1 MSSSSGSAPRIPAG
15 IPPRA
20 WRAAQP
26 RAPGQRGHRAP
37 GAAQRRPRAPITTA
51 RGEWRSFLTAQANGL
66 LATDFFHVDTIALT
80 RMYALFVMEVRTRRV
95 HILGVTAHP
104 TAAWATQQARQL
116 LWELGD
122 RASRFQFL
130 IRDRDTKFTTAFDAV
145 FTSEAI
151 TVAKLPPRS
160 PNCNPH
166 AERFIRS
173 VRDECTNR
181 ILLLDR
187 GHAEKILRDY
197 AHHFNNHRP
206 HQGRHQ
212 LAPNDD
218 PTITPLPPPRITRHH
233 AVAGLINEYRRA
245 S

>member
-1 MSSSSGSAPRIPAG
+1 VHGELR
-15 IPPRA
+15 RL
-20 WRAAQP
+20 
-26 RAPGQRGHRAP
+26 GHRVS
-37 GAAQRRPRAPITTA
+37 AATVRRVLRTAGLRPPPQRRTA
-51 RGEWRSFLTAQANGL
+51 RGEGRTFLTAPASGL

-80 RMYALFVMEVRTRRV
+80 RLYTLFVMEVRTRRV

-116 LWELGD
+116 LGEIGN
-122 RASRFQFL
+122 RASQFRFL
-130 IRDRDTKFTTAFDAV
+130 IRDRDTKFTAAFDAV
-145 FTSEAI
+145 FASEGI
-151 TVAKLPPRS
+151 TVAKIPPRS
-160 PNCNPH
+160 PHCNPH

-173 VRDECTNR
+173 VREECTDR

-187 GHAEKILRDY
+187 GHTEKILHDY
-197 AHHFNNHRP
+197 ARHFNNHRP

-218 PTITPLPPPRITRHH
+218 PTVIPLPPTQIERHH

-245 S
+245 G